1 VAGCAQHRAPLAR
14 VRPKTTS
21 REGTILKHVHVAAL
35 AGAALLL
42 SGVSSFAQG
51 SSAPYPDQMVRIVVP
66 FSAGSI
72 TDGLARVLAD
82 RLSDAW
88 KQQVI
93 VENRPG
99 IAGTASVAKSAP
111 NGLTLMLTSNGHTIG
126 AVVNKN
132 LTYDP
137 AKDFVGITEVAT
149 VPQALIV
156 PPDMPVKNVADFV
169 ALAKS
174 KPGQMN
180 FSSAGLASTSYLGAE
195 LLKQTAKIDIM
206 HIPHKGAPEAVTS
219 VMRNDSQ
226 LFFLGVNLAVDL
238 YEGHKIKVIAVSTPK
253 RSPALPDVPTVAES
267 GLPSYKYDAWFG
279 MMAPAGT
286 PQPIVQKIGRD
297 VDAILKNPAVA
308 QLLTRQ
314 GVDIVSSTPEAF
326 DATLKA
332 DVERNSATLRAAGLG
347 K

>member
-1 VAGCAQHRAPLAR
+1 MKHFASLA
-14 VRPKTTS
+14 
-21 REGTILKHVHVAAL
+21 A
-35 AGAALLL
+35 AALLM
-42 SGVSSFAQG
+42 SGASAFAQG
-51 SSAPYPDQMVRIVVP
+51 AAGSAASYPNQMVRIVVP

-82 RLSDAW
+82 RLSETW

-111 NGLTLMLTSNGHTIG
+111 DGATLMLTSNGHTIG

-132 LTYDP
+132 LPYDP

-156 PPDMPVKNVADFV
+156 PPDLPVNNVAEFV
-169 ALAKS
+169 AMAKS
-174 KPGQMN
+174 KPGKMN

-195 LLKQTAKIDIM
+195 LLKQTAKIDIV
-206 HIPHKGAPEAVTS
+206 HIPNKGAPEAVTS

-238 YEGHKIKVIAVSTPK
+238 AQSHKIKVIAVSTPK

-267 GLPSYKYDAWFG
+267 GLPAYQYDAWFAL
-279 MMAPAGT
+279 MAPTGT
-286 PQPIVQKIGRD
+286 PQPVVQKIARD
-297 VDAILKNPAVA
+297 VDAILKNPAIA

-314 GVDIVSSTPEAF
+314 GVDIVSSTPEVF
-326 DATLKA
+326 DAVLKA
-332 DVERNSATLRAAGLG
+332 DVARNSAILRAAGIG
-347 K
+347 GN